1 MASRLRSSWG
11 RALRPF
17 SWASRHRRDLGQCSG
32 HSAWPQ
38 DWGAVWNSAQAI
50 QYGLETEKQSGKGAQ
65 AIQNG
70 LETEKQS
77 GTALRSFSMASRLGC
92 SLE

>member
-1 MASRLRSSWG
+1 MASRLRSSLG

-17 SWASRHRRDLGQCSG
+17 SMASRLGSSPGQRSG
-32 HSAWPQ
+32 HLAYPQ
-38 DWGAVWNSAQAI
+38 DWGAVWDS
-50 QYGLETEKQSGKGAQ
+50 TQ

-77 GTALRSFSMASRLGC
+77 RTALRSFSMASRLGC
-92 SLE
+92 SLG